1 MKKYNNKKSKW
12 QDRRER
18 DAERDSQFDPKI
30 HELGRQG
37 YGFQMKRG
45 HKATDEELSG
55 STIKHLFDKWSED
68 KKK

>member
-1 MKKYNNKKSKW
+1 MRKDKKKSKW

-18 DAERDSQFDPKI
+18 DAERESQFDPKI

-45 HKATDEELSG
+45 YKPKPDELSG
-55 STIKHLFDKWSED
+55 KNLPFKVDKD
-68 KKK
+68 K

>member
-1 MKKYNNKKSKW
+1 MRKDKKKSKW

-18 DAERDSQFDPKI
+18 DAERESQFDPKI

-55 STIKHLFDKWSED
+55 KNLPFKIDKD
-68 KKK
+68 K

>member
-1 MKKYNNKKSKW
+1 MKKDKKKSKW

-18 DAERDSQFDPKI
+18 EAERDSQFDPKI

-45 HKATDEELSG
+45 YKAPDEELSG
-55 STIKHLFDKWSED
+55 KNLPFKTDKD
-68 KKK
+68 K

>member
-1 MKKYNNKKSKW
+1 MRKDKKKSKW

-18 DAERDSQFDPKI
+18 DAERESQFDPKI